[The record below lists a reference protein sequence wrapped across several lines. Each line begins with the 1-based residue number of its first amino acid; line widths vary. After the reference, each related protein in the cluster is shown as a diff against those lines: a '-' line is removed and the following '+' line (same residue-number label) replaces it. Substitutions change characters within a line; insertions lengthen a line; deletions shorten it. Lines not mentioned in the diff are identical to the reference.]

1 MLGGGF
7 RNQQAV
13 VVGHGDPLPIAALPE
28 TIDDAVD
35 RREAPCALEHSH
47 RPPGRRIVDPHGIA
61 HEICQALGG
70 RHYRSG
76 SSRLGPTLH
85 NPLTDRGLDRVVVA
99 ACTAE
104 TERGSASR

>member
-1 MLGGGF
+1 MN
-7 RNQQAV
+7 RAARAV
-13 VVGHGDPLPIAALPE
+13 VIACALIAAGAG
-28 TIDDAVD
+28 DAAADEPWERIWFRVPLNSD
-35 RREAPCALEHSH
+35 GAVHTGVLLE
-47 RPPGRRIVDPHGIA
+47 IA